1 MGRNDTCEK
10 AFMADNTIF
19 ADVVNGVIFHGEQK
33 VRPEDLEEQDS
44 TEAYARMVNGT
55 LLEKQKY
62 RDVLKNVIIR
72 EDDHCKYMLV
82 GIENQTAVNY
92 AMVARV
98 MLYDAIN
105 YMDQADVLSK
115 QSPSVSKHDKINTSI
130 SGFCKGETL
139 TPVITIVVYFGVNDW
154 DAPRSLH
161 ELLPDDLPQEV
172 IDLIPDYKITVL
184 SPREVE
190 DPLAFKTSIRAIIKA
205 LAVGKKENKSQ
216 MKEMMDHDPDFLS
229 VDSRAATII
238 NRVTKMG
245 IKIPKNQKEVNMCE
259 AVREWRE
266 ELLTEGHAEGKA
278 EGEAIGTVK
287 GEAKF
292 ARLISAMSEQSDS
305 VNIAKVATD
314 PVFRA
319 EMYEKYGIE

>member
-1 MGRNDTCEK
+1 MGKSDTCEK
-10 AFMADNTIF
+10 AFISDNIIF

-44 TEAYARMVNGT
+44 TEVYAKMVNGT

-72 EDDHCKYMLV
+72 EDDHCRYMLV

-105 YMDQADVLSK
+105 YMDQVDTLSK
-115 QSPSVSKHDKINTSI
+115 KDPSASTHDKISTSI

-161 ELLPDDLPQEV
+161 ELLPDSLPQEV

-190 DPLAFKTSIRAIIKA
+190 DPSVFKTSMRAITKA

-216 MKEMMDHDPDFLS
+216 MQEMMDNDPDFLS

-238 NRVTKMG
+238 NRVTRMG

-259 AVREWRE
+259 AVREWHD
-266 ELLTEGHAEGKA
+266 ELLAEG
-278 EGEAIGTVK
+278 TTK
-287 GEAKF
+287 GETKF
-292 ARLISAMSEQSDS
+292 AALVSAMIKSGDAGNIQKAADDS
-305 VNIAKVATD
+305 S
-314 PVFRA
+314 FRA
-319 EMYEKYGIE
+319 EMYKKYGFS

>member
-44 TEAYARMVNGT
+44 TEAYAKMVDDT

-72 EDDHCKYMLV
+72 EDDHCRYMLV

-105 YMDQADVLSK
+105 YMDQADALSR
-115 QSPSVSKHDKINTSI
+115 QGLSASTHDKINTFI
-130 SGFCKGETL
+130 SGFRKGETL

-172 IDLIPDYKITVL
+172 IDLVPDYQITVL
-184 SPREVE
+184 SPREVK
-190 DPLAFKTSIRAIIKA
+190 DPSAFKTSMRAIIKA

-266 ELLTEGHAEGKA
+266 ELLTEGKAEGHAEGKA
-278 EGEAIGTVK
+278 EGKA
-287 GEAKF
+287 
-292 ARLISAMSEQSDS
+292 
-305 VNIAKVATD
+305 
-314 PVFRA
+314 
-319 EMYEKYGIE
+319 

>member
-19 ADVVNGVIFHGEQK
+19 ADVVNGVIFHGEQR
-33 VRPEDLEEQDS
+33 VHPEDLEEQDS
-44 TEAYARMVNGT
+44 TEAYAKMVNGT

-62 RDVLKNVIIR
+62 RDILKNVIIK
-72 EDDHCKYMLV
+72 EDAHYKYILV

-105 YMDQADVLSK
+105 YMDQADALSK

-139 TPVITIVVYFGVNDW
+139 APVITIVVYFGVNDW

-161 ELLPDDLPQEV
+161 ELLPNDLPQEV
-172 IDLIPDYKITVL
+172 IDLVPDYKITVL

-190 DPLAFKTSIRAIIKA
+190 DPSVFKTSMRAITKA
-205 LAVGKKENKSQ
+205 LAVGKKGNKNQ
-216 MKEMMDHDPDFLS
+216 MQEMMDHDPDFLS

-245 IKIPKNQKEVNMCE
+245 IKIPENQKEVNMCE

-266 ELLTEGHAEGKA
+266 ELLTEGHAAGKA

-287 GEAKF
+287 GEARF
-292 ARLISAMSEQSDS
+292 ARLIAAMSEQGDS
-305 VNIAKVATD
+305 ANIAQAATD

-319 EMYEKYGIE
+319 KMYEKYGIE